1 MTQFTLTEG
10 TRTYL
15 LRVIARALNN
25 PQVVVSSPGQTDKE
39 YDEFC
44 DILLAKLSNALREI
58 ADAANEK
65 NRRLI

>member
-1 MTQFTLTEG
+1 MTRFTLTEG

-25 PQVVVSSPGQTDKE
+25 PQVSVLSGNEAD

-58 ADAANEK
+58 ADAANEQ
-65 NRRLI
+65 NRRLT